1 LRAPEGRIM
10 RRTLGGK
17 REDVTDVGENY
28 IMMTFL
34 IFTNH

>member
-1 LRAPEGRIM
+1 MKGPEGRIM
-10 RRTLGGK
+10 RRRLGGK
-17 REDVTDVGENY
+17 KEDVTDVGENC